1 MVGQPG
7 FFDLDERYRALAETG
22 DPLIKLAELIEF
34 EVFRSPLLRALARS
48 DGSRGGRPP
57 YDPVLMFKILV
68 LQTLYTL
75 SDDAAEFQIK
85 DRLSFMRF
93 LRLGFHDRVPDAK
106 TIWLFREQL
115 TRAGAITELFA
126 TFDAHLKARGHLAMS
141 GQIIDA
147 SIIAAPRQ
155 RNGEAEKAA
164 IKEGRIPEGW
174 AAKPKKL
181 AQKDRDARWTL
192 KRAKARPQSQ
202 DGTTRPRVEIAIP
215 VFGYKNH
222 VSIDRAHGFVRRF
235 AITDAAAY
243 DGGQLASLLDK
254 DNTASTVWADTAY
267 RSKRNERQLA
277 RGGFFSKVHFRRKP
291 VSDLTPRQ
299 TKANAARRTLED
311 ALRRRDGVCSSKAP
325 LWIVRQNHRPRAG
338 DREDRPSQS
347 HLQYAPP
354 RLGRAAESTG
364 LSVGSRATHAKI
376 HLSSCGSAAKSPFR
390 HRPPPATRF
399 FEVSDQFPSELMR
412 PSHAIGLSS
421 AILDPSSATG

>member
-93 LRLGFHDRVPDAK
+93 LSLGFHDRVPDAK

-115 TRAGAITELFA
+115 TRAGAISELFA

-267 RSKRNERQLA
+267 RSKRNERHLA

-291 VSDLTPRQ
+291 GSDLTPTQ
-299 TKANAARRTLED
+299 MKANAARSKVRSAVETVFAAQKHRFGLFVRTIGL
-311 ALRRRDGVCSSKAP
+311 ARATVKIGLANLTYNMRRLVWVEQRKAP
-325 LWIVRQNHRPRAG
+325 A
-338 DREDRPSQS
+338 
-347 HLQYAPP
+347 
-354 RLGRAAESTG
+354 
-364 LSVGSRATHAKI
+364 
-376 HLSSCGSAAKSPFR
+376 
-390 HRPPPATRF
+390 
-399 FEVSDQFPSELMR
+399 
-412 PSHAIGLSS
+412 
-421 AILDPSSATG
+421 